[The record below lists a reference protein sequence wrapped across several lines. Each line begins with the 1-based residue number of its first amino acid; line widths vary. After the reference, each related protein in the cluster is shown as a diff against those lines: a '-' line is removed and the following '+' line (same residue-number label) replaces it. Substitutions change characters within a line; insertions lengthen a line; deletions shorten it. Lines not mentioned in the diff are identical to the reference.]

1 MNKVSVY
8 ILTLNE
14 ANKIADAIRSVA
26 WADEVIVADSGST
39 DGTIEIA
46 EKLGAKVVQVP
57 FVTGFGQMRSDGIA
71 ACANEW
77 VFSLDAD
84 ERCTPEAAEE
94 IRRIASDPE
103 SADAYN
109 VPRRNYFLGRWIRH
123 CGWYPDY
130 RLPQLF
136 RKSMVRFHDDTRTV
150 HEGFECHGRIGHMQ
164 NDIWQ
169 IPYINIEQLIHKMQ
183 RYSSLGAEKS
193 LEKGRKGSMPGAF
206 LHAIWAFIRIYI
218 IKLGFL
224 DGWPGFVIALG
235 NFEGTF
241 YRYAKLTEKQRGW
254 DLPPAPP
261 EV

>member
-14 ANKIADAIRSVA
+14 ANKIADAIRSVS

-39 DGTIEIA
+39 DATIDIA
-46 EKLGAKVVQVP
+46 KELGAKIVQVP
-57 FVTGFGQMRSDGIA
+57 FITGFGQMRSDAIG

-94 IRRIASDPE
+94 IQRIVADPT

-109 VPRRNYFLGRWIRH
+109 VPRRNFFMGRWIKH

-150 HEGFECHGRIGHMQ
+150 HEGFECLGNIGYMH

-169 IPYINIEQLIHKMQ
+169 IPFINLEELIHKMQ

-193 LEKGRKGSMPGAF
+193 SEKGLKAGMPGAL
-206 LHAIWAFIRIYI
+206 LHAIWAFVRIYVL
-218 IKLGFL
+218 KLGIL

-241 YRYAKLTEKQRGW
+241 YRYAKLATAEMDWKH
-254 DLPPAPP
+254 PP
-261 EV
+261 ERLP